1 MIQYIIYNCLNKI
14 EYIHYFYILSKCS
27 NPLEQLKNYGYW
39 NMNDDSFFKGCYSFN
54 SGEKIIFK
62 GLIAS
67 TRTLNYGTTRKMV
80 IFIGV
85 SKNTY
90 LEIIINGSIYY
101 DSKKV
106 IIEGYGQKNNTIYKS
121 IECESE
127 NILFI

>member
-1 MIQYIIYNCLNKI
+1 MGKP
-14 EYIHYFYILSKCS
+14 S
-27 NPLEQLKNYGYW
+27 
-39 NMNDDSFFKGCYSFN
+39 
-54 SGEKIIFK
+54 
-62 GLIAS
+62 
-67 TRTLNYGTTRKMV
+67 RKML

-106 IIEGYGQKNNTIYKS
+106 IIEGYGKKNNTIYKS